1 MPEEHH
7 TWNGDSPERNI
18 TVLPLGPYPKGSSA
32 MDEIV
37 IPSSKD
43 ICGMPRLLCERERI
57 RLKNEVSFARGNA
70 MCGGP
75 SADTMLAELKRAI
88 EAIEARL
95 GILSSASN
103 AECPL

>member
-1 MPEEHH
+1 
-7 TWNGDSPERNI
+7 
-18 TVLPLGPYPKGSSA
+18 

-37 IPSSKD
+37 IPSLKD
-43 ICGMPRLLCERERI
+43 ICGMPRPLCERERI